1 MLQYECMHALQV
13 LAIYAYDHSS
23 SKGYY
28 PGHDKLREMKDSN
41 K

>member
-1 MLQYECMHALQV
+1 MHALQV
-13 LAIYAYDHSS
+13 PVSYAYDHLS